1 MGVKLS
7 GCSPVAALS
16 LHQRAHCTEVGDLSQ
31 VDDVQVHSWRGL
43 TGMWEYAMVLWLRP
57 ALTQSQK
64 FAVAASVI
72 EKLDGPH
79 FGNMIYSLFLHSDL
93 VHPQGT
99 LRLAGK
105 GVFSPEK

>member
-1 MGVKLS
+1 MVWSLLS
-7 GCSPVAALS
+7 PQYVQNVTLLRG
-16 LHQRAHCTEVGDLSQ
+16 GM
-31 VDDVQVHSWRGL
+31 QVHSWRDL
-43 TGMWEYAMVLWLRP
+43 TGMWEYAMVLWLCP